1 MPHCWTVVFS
11 RGLYD
16 SKRKPGSKP
25 PPPSKAKPTRP
36 VKQPTYLRN
45 QQIRSRTVRLIL
57 PDGANQI
64 MPIADA
70 LAVAKSHNL
79 DLVEISPQ
87 ADPPVAKIL
96 DYSKLLHQQQQQQQ
110 EQERKARLKAKLDTP
125 KEMHFTARI
134 GDHDLDNKMRKV
146 NEFLED
152 GYKVSLIVKH
162 KRDEGPA
169 ASDAMDYFVARL
181 QAERSVEAM
190 PKQVGTRQVSLVVQP
205 LKQSSSPV
213 HPPKES

>member
-1 MPHCWTVVFS
+1 MVLLAAAVWWSCRHQAALLNVSRCIQSALSATLTSSTSSQHHASISHLSQLQGRPSEHTTHWRQLSDKHMPHCWTVVFS

-134 GDHDLDNKMRKV
+134 GGTAFCL
-146 NEFLED
+146 FL
-152 GYKVSLIVKH
+152 I
-162 KRDEGPA
+162 
-169 ASDAMDYFVARL
+169 FV
-181 QAERSVEAM
+181 
-190 PKQVGTRQVSLVVQP
+190 
-205 LKQSSSPV
+205 
-213 HPPKES
+213 